1 MNSTLPLNNPQ
12 SGYYKPMP
20 LMNGPTGS
28 NKSFNNPQIKPPI
41 QGFNQVQTPNSIPVN
56 YVNPNKT
63 ANGFGRFS

>member
-41 QGFNQVQTPNSIPVN
+41 QGFNQV
-56 YVNPNKT
+56 
-63 ANGFGRFS
+63 